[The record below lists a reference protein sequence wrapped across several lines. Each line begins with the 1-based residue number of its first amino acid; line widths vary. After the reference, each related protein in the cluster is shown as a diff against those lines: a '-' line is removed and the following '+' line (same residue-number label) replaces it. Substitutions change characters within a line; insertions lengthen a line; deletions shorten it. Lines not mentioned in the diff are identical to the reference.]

1 LKTQISIE
9 KKPND
14 KNTNSQIKLGQI
26 TVPKDFQATS
36 KLDLIKTNNPTG
48 AIPFQIPEIDII
60 MKTES
65 TTERPWFEENTE
77 NVQVNTLSAIEDSFL
92 NDFEILQKTS
102 VSPIQLE
109 IETLKQGSLVTPP
122 SEHYHYNKD
131 IIDENNENQ
140 DDWIELKER
149 KPVMDIL
156 FGVAKKIIKRK
167 IKHKRNILEK
177 LFETL

>member
-1 LKTQISIE
+1 
-9 KKPND
+9 
-14 KNTNSQIKLGQI
+14 
-26 TVPKDFQATS
+26 
-36 KLDLIKTNNPTG
+36 
-48 AIPFQIPEIDII
+48 
-60 MKTES
+60 M
-65 TTERPWFEENTE
+65 
-77 NVQVNTLSAIEDSFL
+77 

-122 SEHYHYNKD
+122 SEQYYNNKD

-156 FGVAKKIIKRK
+156 FGVAKKMIKRK